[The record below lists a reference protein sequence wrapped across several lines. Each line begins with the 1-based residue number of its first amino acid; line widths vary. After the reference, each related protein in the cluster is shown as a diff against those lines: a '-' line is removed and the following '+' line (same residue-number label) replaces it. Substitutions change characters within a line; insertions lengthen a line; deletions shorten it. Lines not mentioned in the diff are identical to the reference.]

1 MHLAGFSLRFGRGDH
16 LRHVIK
22 VLVYPN
28 PSTGII
34 SIDTKDITYPLAFSL
49 YDLSG
54 KKIRAE
60 QLHSTHAPLDLDCS
74 PGLYFYSL
82 VSQDGRMKNGRLMV
96 R

>member
-54 KKIRAE
+54 KKIRTE
-60 QLHSTHAPLDLDCS
+60 QLHSTHTALDLDCL
-74 PGLYFYSL
+74 PGLYFYPL
-82 VSQDGRMKNGRLMV
+82 VSQDGRVKNGRLMV